1 MKNNDK
7 YRNEF
12 YRAFDA
18 INSPDNRTKQRIF
31 NSVMNKERKINFKIM
46 RVAVPAALLIMISA
60 NTVMISNALNRN
72 HNGETNNSQNTAM
85 ETQYSEIPATTVAP
99 KELIYSET
107 SADFTGIYTSA
118 PETYETTALILHSD
132 ETAKLTSTA
141 EKISTTEADFSD
153 EINVPATEL
162 PAQDDAEEIT
172 SQITTE
178 DNSSSV
184 IEGEFLPPVSP
195 ELQSFFSEAY
205 EIYKQVSLGGYTMFT
220 ELDENNEYSDDS
232 SLDIDGRLYRRTS
245 QKYFSTMQDV
255 KDFFRKYFT
264 DDFIST
270 MDIYSNFMEYDG
282 RIYVEIGGKGGF
294 IGYAG
299 HTYQITSQS
308 DNEID
313 IDVDCYISK
322 DMDNIDDSMILYVPE
337 DMSKY
342 DLIERSIVFKKVNGE
357 WRVDFVELM
366 W

>member
-7 YRNEF
+7 YRDEF

-31 NSVMNKERKINFKIM
+31 NSVMNKERKINFKMM

-72 HNGETNNSQNTAM
+72 HNGETNNSQNTVS
-85 ETQYSEIPATTVAP
+85 ETQYSEISVTTVAP

-107 SADFTGIYTSA
+107 SADFTGIYTSV
-118 PETYETTALILHSD
+118 PETSQTTALTLHSD
-132 ETAKLTSTA
+132 ETAQITSTS
-141 EKISTTEADFSD
+141 EKIYVTETSFSD

-162 PAQDDAEEIT
+162 PVQEDAEET
-172 SQITTE
+172 TPQIT
-178 DNSSSV
+178 DNISSDV
-184 IEGEFLPPVSP
+184 TEGELLPPVSL

-205 EIYKQVSLGGYTMFT
+205 DVYKQVTLGGYTMFIDS
-220 ELDENNEYSDDS
+220 DENNDYSAENNV
-232 SLDIDGRLYRRTS
+232 DIDGRIYSRTS

-255 KDFFRKYFT
+255 KDYFRRYFT
-264 DDFIST
+264 DDFISL
-270 MDIYSNFMEYDG
+270 MDIYSHFIEYDD
-282 RIYVEIGGKGGF
+282 RIYVETGGKGGI

-299 HTYQITSQS
+299 HIYQITSQTDS
-308 DNEID
+308 EID
-313 IDVDCYISK
+313 IDVDCYVCN
-322 DMDNIDDSMILYVPE
+322 DMNNFDDTMIFHTPE

-342 DLIERSIVFKKVNGE
+342 DTLERQIIFKKVNGE
-357 WRVDFVELM
+357 WRVDKVELM